1 MKKSLIALAAMAVT
15 GAAMAQSNVE
25 LYGTA
30 DIWLG
35 SVKGT
40 TASGGTTDSLRD
52 NALESGGWST
62 SKFGIRGSEDLGGG
76 LKANFQLEQGF
87 NADDGSMGERDVQF
101 NRQAWVGLSGNFGE
115 VQFGRMWTSYDDIR
129 ASANDSFGA
138 NVAASFNTWVG
149 YEDRTSNGIKY
160 ITPEFG
166 GFSGSFT
173 YALGEDKTA
182 TNSASSLLS
191 LGAQYSE
198 GPLFVGFAHQ
208 VERQRGANGIFSP
221 IPGIAL
227 AVLEKADIDDI
238 KAELGAA
245 AQGKTTYNLLN
256 GSYDFGMFKAI
267 AGFNQAKHSFVG
279 GGSFRANEWNLGV
292 EVPVASNIS
301 AGLGYAAS
309 TIKSGG
315 VDQFKSTG
323 YTATVMYSLSQ
334 RTNLYAVAARARLND
349 RNNLVVDSVR
359 LTQFAVG
366 VNHSF

>member
-1 MKKSLIALAAMAVT
+1 MKKSLIALAVLAAS
-15 GAAMAQSNVE
+15 GAAMAQSSVQ
-25 LYGTA
+25 LYGTIDLWA
-30 DIWLG
+30 G

-40 TASGGTTDSLRD
+40 VTDAGVSDSARLSL
-52 NALESGGWST
+52 LESGGWST
-62 SKFGIRGSEDLGGG
+62 TKWGVRGSEDLGGG

-87 NADDGSMGERDVQF
+87 NADNGTQQANGF
-101 NRQAWVGLSGNFGE
+101 NRQSWVGLSGNFGE
-115 VQFGRMWTSYDDIR
+115 VQLGRMWTSYDDIR
-129 ASANDSFGA
+129 DSANDSFGA

-208 VERQRGANGIFSP
+208 VQRQRGANGIFSA

-227 AVLEKADIDDI
+227 AVLEEADIVEI
-238 KAELGAA
+238 KAALGAA

-267 AGFNQAKHSFVG
+267 AGFNQAKHSVVG

>member
-40 TASGGTTDSLRD
+40 IASGGTTDSLRD

-87 NADDGSMGERDVQF
+87 NADDGSMGKTGVQF

-129 ASANDSFGA
+129 ASANDTFSA
-138 NVAASFNTWVG
+138 NVAASFSTWVG
-149 YEDRTSNGIKY
+149 YDDRTTNGIKF

-166 GFSGSFT
+166 AFSGSLT

-191 LGAQYSE
+191 LGVQYAD
-198 GPLFVGFAHQ
+198 GPVFVGFAHQ
-208 VERQRGANGIFSP
+208 VQRQRGANGSFSAV
-221 IPGIAL
+221 PGL
-227 AVLEKADIDDI
+227 VDLVLD
-238 KAELGAA
+238 ELDREVIVDRLTLDT
-245 AQGKTTYNLLN
+245 QGKTTYNLLN
-256 GSYDFGMFKAI
+256 GSYDFGMAKLV
-267 AGFNQAKHSFVG
+267 AGVNQVKHTVVG

-292 EVPVASNIS
+292 EVPVASNITAS
-301 AGLGYAAS
+301 LGYAS
-309 TIKSGG
+309 SNIKSGG
-315 VDQFKSTG
+315 VDLFKSTG
-323 YTATVMYSLSQ
+323 YTAAVMYSLSQ
-334 RTNLYAVAARARLND
+334 RTNLYAVASRVRLND
-349 RNNLVVDSVR
+349 RESLVVDNAR
-359 LTQFAVG
+359 LTLFAVG
-366 VNHSF
+366 LNHSF